1 VSHPRSTLFLAI
13 GGPDSYCCPRSTSL
27 GDDPSLSRLKIEWS
41 PISGPGNVSF
51 TNSHALDT
59 EASFSEYGAYV
70 LQLSVDNG
78 QLPPALAQITIH
90 VNQVPVISASAD
102 TIVTLPA
109 NGTLSGEVVYLGWQ
123 IQMARLRPRGRK

>member
-27 GDDPSLSRLKIEWS
+27 GEDPSLSRLKIEWS

-70 LQLSVDNG
+70 LSVDNG
-78 QLPPALAQITIH
+78 QLPPALAQVTIH

-102 TIVTLPA
+102 TIVTLPP
-109 NGTLSGEVVYLGWQ
+109 NGTLSGEVVYLGLADPNGAVTP
-123 IQMARLRPRGRK
+123 M

>member
-1 VSHPRSTLFLAI
+1 M
-13 GGPDSYCCPRSTSL
+13 
-27 GDDPSLSRLKIEWS
+27 SRLKIEWS

-51 TNSHALDT
+51 TNCHALDT

-70 LQLSVDNG
+70 LSVDNG
-78 QLPPALAQITIH
+78 QLPPALAQVTIH

-109 NGTLSGEVVYLGWQ
+109 NGTLSGEVVYLGLADPNGAVTP
-123 IQMARLRPRGRK
+123 M